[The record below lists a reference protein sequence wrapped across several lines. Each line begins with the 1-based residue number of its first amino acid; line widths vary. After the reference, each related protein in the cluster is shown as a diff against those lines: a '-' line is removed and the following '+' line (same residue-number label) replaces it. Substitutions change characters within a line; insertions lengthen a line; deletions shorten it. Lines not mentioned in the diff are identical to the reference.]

1 MRQQQGRPRWR
12 RYPSPTKG
20 AKTTSL
26 SDVEDRALPPSKAL
40 LHCPQGV
47 GGGHYRARRQ
57 YLAPPVQLRSTNT
70 SPTARGPTAPQTHQ
84 TGVRSNRTLPGS
96 RSDQGGCPQGYQ
108 GGPVS
113 PCRRVSSN
121 SIWSPFVP
129 PRFSVSTET
138 TAGHWHL
145 LSVKN
150 HEMSV
155 GHIQILPHLPG
166 LCPEKSH
173 NEKIASFCPPNVTV
187 RGHFRGLGQASDIA

>member
-1 MRQQQGRPRWR
+1 MRRRQARPRWR

-26 SDVEDRALPPSKAL
+26 RDDVDRALPPSKAL
-40 LHCPQGV
+40 PQCPRGV

-57 YLAPPVQLRSTNT
+57 FPAPPVQLRSMNT
-70 SPTARGPTAPQTHQ
+70 SPTARGPTTPQPIRRAS
-84 TGVRSNRTLPGS
+84 GRTE
-96 RSDQGGCPQGYQ
+96 RYQ
-108 GGPVS
+108 GRAPTRVDAIRVPRRICQ

-121 SIWSPFVP
+121 SVASPFVP

-145 LSVKN
+145 LSVQN
-150 HEMSV
+150 HEMSL
-155 GHIQILPHLPG
+155 GHIQILPHRRG

-187 RGHFRGLGQASDIA
+187 RGHFRRLGLGSDIA